1 MSFKAELWVFLYTT
15 TTSSLHM
22 LLQGHQWLYLLWDL
36 GPEPSDPISVT

>member
-1 MSFKAELWVFLYTT
+1 
-15 TTSSLHM
+15 M